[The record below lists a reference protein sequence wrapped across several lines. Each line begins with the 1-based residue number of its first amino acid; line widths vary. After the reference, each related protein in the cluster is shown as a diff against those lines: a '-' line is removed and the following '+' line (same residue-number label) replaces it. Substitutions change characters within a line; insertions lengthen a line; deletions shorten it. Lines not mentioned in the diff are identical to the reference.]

1 MLQNRF
7 TPQVPKRF
15 FCFCMIVF
23 LFFEIREL
31 SFMKT
36 KLRQQTEKRHF
47 LNKKDAE
54 ELLKPYLPDMFK
66 AYEEGLAGY
75 NQVIRQFNPLFI
87 KKIDSGI
94 LNSKISESF
103 YAAFPDNFINAK
115 YGRVIFRWEGVQIMI
130 KKLNPNG
137 KPSYVPTL
145 LSESIINQEQAPL
158 FKGDELAQS
167 EPLLFFGYTKDK
179 NGEIVN
185 PRLVYY
191 DSEVKWTIDRSTSGL
206 VAETTQTTEVEVRL
220 KQQEKEAE

>member
-1 MLQNRF
+1 
-7 TPQVPKRF
+7 
-15 FCFCMIVF
+15 
-23 LFFEIREL
+23 
-31 SFMKT
+31 MKT

>member
-1 MLQNRF
+1 
-7 TPQVPKRF
+7 
-15 FCFCMIVF
+15 
-23 LFFEIREL
+23 
-31 SFMKT
+31 MKT

-130 KKLNPNG
+130 KKLN
-137 KPSYVPTL
+137 
-145 LSESIINQEQAPL
+145 Q
-158 FKGDELAQS
+158 F
-167 EPLLFFGYTKDK
+167 
-179 NGEIVN
+179 
-185 PRLVYY
+185 
-191 DSEVKWTIDRSTSGL
+191 
-206 VAETTQTTEVEVRL
+206 
-220 KQQEKEAE
+220 